1 MRRIQSPTRAYP
13 RLVWSARLWRSRR
26 GRARLLRHYLPLAL
40 LSLIGTVVLG
50 ARYDVQSPT
59 YRLSIGTA
67 FVSLALFGLC
77 LAIGPI
83 QVLLRGRPA
92 AVSSDLR
99 RDVGVVAALVAFAHV
114 GFGLTVYDDPRL
126 YFLYPLDQWRQR
138 IVPVRLDVFGWA
150 NYTGLAATGLL
161 AILLATSA
169 DWALRS
175 YGAVRWKGIQQLSYW
190 AFVLTVAHGMLYQ
203 RIEDRDQVLVLLFGG
218 IYGLV
223 AALQLGGYVRRTLS
237 QSPRGVRSRW

>member
-1 MRRIQSPTRAYP
+1 VIRSPGLAYP
-13 RLVWSARLWRSRR
+13 KLLWSARLWRTRR
-26 GRARLLRHYLPLAL
+26 GRARLVRHYLPLSLLAL
-40 LSLIGTVVLG
+40 LGSVGLG
-50 ARYDVQSPT
+50 ARFDVPSPT
-59 YRLSIGTA
+59 YRLSIGSA
-67 FVSLALFGLC
+67 FVSLGLFGIC

-83 QVLLRGRPA
+83 QVLLRGRPPA
-92 AVSSDLR
+92 ISTDLR
-99 RDVGVVAALVAFAHV
+99 RDVGVLAALVAFAHV

-161 AILLATSA
+161 AVLLATSA
-169 DWALRS
+169 DWALRY

-190 AFVLTVAHGMLYQ
+190 AFVLSVAHGMLYQ
-203 RIEDRDQVLVLLFGG
+203 RIEDRDQALVLLFGV

-223 AALQLGGYVRRTLS
+223 AAAQLGGYVRRTAS
-237 QSPRGVRSRW
+237 RSPRGARSR